1 MFTFVLKTSKKFK
14 NRIISLLLL
23 GILLSITACSVP
35 YSKDDILCEYKDF
48 NSLYYVKNEYKD
60 YKYSDYIY
68 DDISNG
74 EYKRS
79 TPNIADY
86 KTGSGELDYDIP
98 AYVAARTDFILKK
111 ELIDKYEV
119 SVADVCAEVR
129 DDYFR
134 ERRAYVYYY
143 DKTTKKN
150 SILYNGLVSNLSYD
164 DEIPYI
170 SFDIDDSG
178 ILIEDELD
186 GRKMLLSDII
196 AANSTIDGFMRVVIG
211 STKKRLKFF
220 MDREIE
226 VDTSTAS
233 EIAKK

>member
-1 MFTFVLKTSKKFK
+1 MFTLVLKASKKFK
-14 NRIISLLLL
+14 SRIISLLLL
-23 GILLSITACSVP
+23 GMLLSITACSTP
-35 YSKDDILCEYKDF
+35 YTKDDILCEYEDF
-48 NSLYYVKNEYKD
+48 NSLYYAKNEYRN

-74 EYKRS
+74 EYKKS
-79 TPNIADY
+79 TPNITDY
-86 KTGSGELDYDIP
+86 KNGPGMLDYDIP

-119 SVADVCAEVR
+119 SVADICAAVR

-134 ERRAYVYYY
+134 ERRAHVYYY
-143 DKTTKKN
+143 DKSTKKN
-150 SILYNGLVSNLSYD
+150 SLLYDGLVSNLSYD
-164 DEIPYI
+164 DELPYI

-178 ILIEDELD
+178 VPLEEEFN

-196 AANSTIDGFMRVVIG
+196 AANSTIDGFMRVIIG
-211 STKKRLKFF
+211 ASKKRLKFF
-220 MDREIE
+220 MDREVE

-233 EIAKK
+233 EIAEK